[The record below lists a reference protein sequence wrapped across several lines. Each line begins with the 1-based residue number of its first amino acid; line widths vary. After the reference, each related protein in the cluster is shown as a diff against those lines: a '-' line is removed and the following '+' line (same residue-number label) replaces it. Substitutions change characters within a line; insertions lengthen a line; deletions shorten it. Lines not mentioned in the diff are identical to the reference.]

1 MWAKHIFYKDF
12 LQKFYGGHFALRL
25 KGLGEWGCQYV
36 RPNMSDSRPNLS
48 LWKSQEIQT
57 PFSFPLLRP
66 LPLGQSK
73 VTSPGKH
80 EISRRWK
87 KNILCFCW
95 SAETEMPQRIKIST
109 YFEIL
114 TFSPFP
120 VPNFGQYHFVWNDG
134 DCWRPPTI
142 VSLLSQ
148 KLCSIKK
155 TKKLQSSQPEVV
167 LHENPKSQWLLWWSL
182 LS

>member
-1 MWAKHIFYKDF
+1 MSGVANTSDPICQTQGPTFHC
-12 LQKFYGGHFALRL
+12 GNL
-25 KGLGEWGCQYV
+25 K
-36 RPNMSDSRPNLS
+36 
-48 LWKSQEIQT
+48 KSQEIQT

-95 SAETEMPQRIKIST
+95 SAETEMPQGIKIST

-114 TFSPFP
+114 TFFPFP
-120 VPNFGQYHFVWNDG
+120 VPNFGQYHFVWSDG

-155 TKKLQSSQPEVV
+155 TKKPSIIQARGCTPLESQKPTIMMMIDII
-167 LHENPKSQWLLWWSL
+167 
-182 LS
+182 

>member
-1 MWAKHIFYKDF
+1 M
-12 LQKFYGGHFALRL
+12 LRL

-57 PFSFPLLRP
+57 PLSFPLLRP

-73 VTSPGKH
+73 VTSTGKH

-87 KNILCFCW
+87 KNILCLCW
-95 SAETEMPQRIKIST
+95 SAETEMPERIKIST

-155 TKKLQSSQPEVV
+155 NKKLQSSQPEDVLHENPKKLQSSQPEVV
-167 LHENPKSQWLLWWSL
+167 LHENPKSQS
-182 LS
+182 S

>member
-1 MWAKHIFYKDF
+1 MVNCCKTCLFKD
-12 LQKFYGGHFALRL
+12 LLLKFYGGHFALRL

-87 KNILCFCW
+87 KNIWCFCW
-95 SAETEMPQRIKIST
+95 SAETEMPQRIKISI

-120 VPNFGQYHFVWNDG
+120 VPNFGQYHFVWSDG

-142 VSLLSQ
+142 VRFSARSCAPLKKQ
-148 KLCSIKK
+148 KASII
-155 TKKLQSSQPEVV
+155 SARGYAP
-167 LHENPKSQWLLWWSL
+167 
-182 LS
+182 

>member
-1 MWAKHIFYKDF
+1 MDNFCKTWLFKDF
-12 LQKFYGGHFALRL
+12 LQKFYGSHFALRL

-57 PFSFPLLRP
+57 PLSFPLLRP

-95 SAETEMPQRIKIST
+95 SAETEMPRRIKIST

-114 TFSPFP
+114 TFSLFQSQTL
-120 VPNFGQYHFVWNDG
+120 VNITLFGTMATAGYRQ
-134 DCWRPPTI
+134 
-142 VSLLSQ
+142 LSPRFSARSCDQ
-148 KLCSIKK
+148 LKK
-155 TKKLQSSQPEVV
+155 QKLQSSQPEVV
-167 LHENPKSQWLLWWSL
+167 LH
-182 LS
+182 